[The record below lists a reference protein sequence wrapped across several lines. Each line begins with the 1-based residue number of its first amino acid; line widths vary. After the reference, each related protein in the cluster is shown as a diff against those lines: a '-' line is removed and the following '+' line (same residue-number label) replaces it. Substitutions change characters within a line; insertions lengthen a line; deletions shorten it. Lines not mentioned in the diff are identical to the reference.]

1 MSEIRHREAHVNGV
15 VLQVTEAGESGNPV
29 IILSHGFPEGAY
41 SWRYQMEPLADAG
54 YHVIA
59 PDQRGY
65 GYSSVPTNVTD
76 YGIKQLTGDL
86 LALVD
91 ETGQSQAT
99 FVGHDWGA
107 LIVWDLAR
115 LYPERVKSV
124 IGVSV
129 PFTDWPMRPTDLFR
143 SLYGDRYFYMLYFQE
158 VGPAETEMAV
168 NPYRTMRNTLWGGS
182 GDAYDGLAARAGEP
196 LPPAAGTG
204 WLDQMADA
212 PTELPAWLPE
222 ADIRHYADQFAHS
235 GFFGPISYYRN
246 LDANFDLVHDLP
258 TTRLTMPSWFIGGSK
273 DFVVSRTAASI
284 KAMAS
289 LLPGYRGWSLIDGA
303 GHWTQQ
309 EKPEAFNAA
318 LLGVLARL

>member
-1 MSEIRHREAHVNGV
+1 MAEIRQREAHVNGV
-15 VLQVTEAGESGNPV
+15 VLQVTEAGERGNPV

-65 GYSSVPTNVTD
+65 GYSSVPANVTD
-76 YGIKQLTGDL
+76 YGIEQLTGDL

-107 LIVWDLAR
+107 LIVWDVAR
-115 LYPERVKSV
+115 LYPERVTAV

-143 SLYGDRYFYMLYFQE
+143 AIYGDRYFYMLYFQE

-168 NPYRTMRNTLWGGS
+168 DAYRTMRNTLWGGS
-182 GDAYDGLAARAGEP
+182 GEAYDGLARPDG
-196 LPPAAGTG
+196 
-204 WLDQMADA
+204 
-212 PTELPAWLPE
+212 
-222 ADIRHYADQFAHS
+222 R
-235 GFFGPISYYRN
+235 R
-246 LDANFDLVHDLP
+246 
-258 TTRLTMPSWFIGGSK
+258 TR
-273 DFVVSRTAASI
+273 
-284 KAMAS
+284 
-289 LLPGYRGWSLIDGA
+289 
-303 GHWTQQ
+303 
-309 EKPEAFNAA
+309 
-318 LLGVLARL
+318 